1 MKVHFICVT
10 FVIDACI
17 TKIFCYLIF
26 KNIAVSN
33 LINKNSKLSSFDDK
47 SPICRICN
55 SPPEKLKFPFQTG
68 VNGLF
73 LENILQELR
82 CLNNL
87 ELVFITKRLLFEKT
101 FIMPKRHIL
110 RIHGSIV
117 NISANVRKL
126 SNQLHERNCE
136 EIILAKFKK
145 KCYS

>member
-1 MKVHFICVT
+1 MCVA
-10 FVIDACI
+10 FVNDACI

-26 KNIAVSN
+26 QNMAMNN
-33 LINKNSKLSSFDDK
+33 LINKNSKLSSFDGK
-47 SPICRICN
+47 SRICRTCN
-55 SPPEKLKFPFQTG
+55 SPAEKLKFPFQSG

-73 LENILQELR
+73 LENIPQELH

-87 ELVFITKRLLFEKT
+87 EVISVAKRLLFEKP

-117 NISANVRKL
+117 NISVNVSKL

-136 EIILAKFKK
+136 EIILVKFKK
-145 KCYS
+145 KC

>member
-1 MKVHFICVT
+1 MCVT
-10 FVIDACI
+10 FVIDAYI

-26 KNIAVSN
+26 QNMAVSN
-33 LINKNSKLSSFDDK
+33 LINKNSKLSSFDGK
-47 SPICRICN
+47 SPLCRICN
-55 SPPEKLKFPFQTG
+55 SPAEKLKFPFQTG
-68 VNGLF
+68 VNGLS

-87 ELVFITKRLLFEKT
+87 EVVFITKRLLFEKA

-110 RIHGSIV
+110 RIHGSIG
-117 NISANVRKL
+117 NISVNVSKL

-136 EIILAKFKK
+136 EIILVKFKK